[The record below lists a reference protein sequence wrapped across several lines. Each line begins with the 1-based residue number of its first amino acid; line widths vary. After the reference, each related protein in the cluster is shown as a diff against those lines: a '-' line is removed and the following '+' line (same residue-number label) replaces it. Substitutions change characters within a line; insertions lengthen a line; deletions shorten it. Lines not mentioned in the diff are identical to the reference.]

1 MRKDHG
7 HLIRNI
13 YYMLS
18 YAFQSLEAKAY
29 AEVAAEDFPDMQNL
43 FAAILAK
50 GISWQIKQGLS
61 RSYEEKREV
70 LAGVRGRIDMPES
83 MRLLLRKKRRL
94 FCEFNELSENHL
106 LNQVIKTTVM
116 LLLRHGSVEP
126 KYRKALKK
134 QMLFFSQVDVLRHT
148 SISWNTIRY
157 QRNQQNYRML
167 LAICQMIME
176 GLLQT
181 DQQGTYHVRKWMDT
195 QRMSHLYEKFILAYY
210 RRHFPALSAGAPQIP
225 WALDE
230 ENGALLP
237 VMQTDV
243 QLEQG
248 GSMLI
253 IDAKYY
259 RHILQSRYE
268 TAKLRSAHL
277 YQIFTYVKNRA
288 YERQEGQ
295 RVSGML
301 LYAGTDEALQ
311 PDHIYQ
317 MHGNQ
322 IEVKTLDLSRP
333 FEEIAGALDAIVK
346 TYFPACPARK

>member
-18 YAFQSLEAKAY
+18 YAFQTLEVKVY
-29 AEVAAEDFPDMQNL
+29 AEVATEDFPDMQNL

-70 LAGVRGRIDMPES
+70 LAGVRGCIDMPES

-94 FCEFNELSENHL
+94 FCEFDELSENHL

-116 LLLRHGSVEP
+116 LLLRHESVEP

-167 LAICQMIME
+167 LAICQMIIE

-181 DQQGTYHVRKWMDT
+181 DQQGYTMC
-195 QRMSHLYEKFILAYY
+195 
-210 RRHFPALSAGAPQIP
+210 G
-225 WALDE
+225 
-230 ENGALLP
+230 NGW
-237 VMQTDV
+237 T
-243 QLEQG
+243 
-248 GSMLI
+248 
-253 IDAKYY
+253 
-259 RHILQSRYE
+259 
-268 TAKLRSAHL
+268 RSA
-277 YQIFTYVKNRA
+277 
-288 YERQEGQ
+288 
-295 RVSGML
+295 
-301 LYAGTDEALQ
+301 
-311 PDHIYQ
+311 
-317 MHGNQ
+317 
-322 IEVKTLDLSRP
+322 
-333 FEEIAGALDAIVK
+333 
-346 TYFPACPARK
+346 

>member
-29 AEVAAEDFPDMQNL
+29 AEVAAEDFPDMQNF

-94 FCEFNELSENHL
+94 FCEFDELSENQL

-176 GLLQT
+176 GLLQM

-248 GSMLI
+248 GSVLI

-268 TAKLRSAHL
+268 TDKLRS
-277 YQIFTYVKNRA
+277 
-288 YERQEGQ
+288 
-295 RVSGML
+295 
-301 LYAGTDEALQ
+301 
-311 PDHIYQ
+311 
-317 MHGNQ
+317 
-322 IEVKTLDLSRP
+322 
-333 FEEIAGALDAIVK
+333 
-346 TYFPACPARK
+346 